1 MSIEV
6 IIDAEMRKQLVQ
18 IAVDNGFGV
27 EIDPGT
33 RYEDDVLW
41 FDGNP
46 IPMMVQGIEAYVA
59 KELGQ

>member
-18 IAVDNGFGV
+18 IA
-27 EIDPGT
+27 IDEGLGIKMDPEDG
-33 RYEDDVLW
+33 YEDDVLW
-41 FDGNP
+41 FDVNP
-46 IPMMVQGIEAYVA
+46 ISVMVQGIEAYVA